1 MPARIDFRP
10 AAPFQRQRGDP
21 PAKVRRDGS
30 DGWCLQR
37 RRSAGLGW
45 HARADAQTRRTC
57 MQAPRET
64 AATPAGPLH
73 RSCRGCRSCPR
84 GGPSRLCISAA
95 KRLSSPPSGRVSC
108 YPARPLAPAHSH
120 ASAGPTRHIET
131 KAEPETKPHP
141 PREHR
146 STSRR
151 CASSTT
157 ATMTPRAPHR
167 ARQTTRG
174 PHAAHHCMRAIPRR
188 LVPTRIDTPR
198 RLAPSASSPS
208 RPSPY
213 RRGSSRPA
221 RHRFRCRTGAPRS
234 LARSRSAARAA
245 RRRA

>member
-1 MPARIDFRP
+1 
-10 AAPFQRQRGDP
+10 
-21 PAKVRRDGS
+21 
-30 DGWCLQR
+30 
-37 RRSAGLGW
+37 
-45 HARADAQTRRTC
+45 
-57 MQAPRET
+57 MQAPRGT

-73 RSCRGCRSCPR
+73 GSCRGCRGCRGCRCCRCCRSCPR

-95 KRLSSPPSGRVSC
+95 FRPRLVLPRK
-108 YPARPLAPAHSH
+108 RPLAPAHSH
-120 ASAGPTRHIET
+120 ASAAPTRHIET
-131 KAEPETKPHP
+131 KAEPEAKPHP

-174 PHAAHHCMRAIPRR
+174 PHAAHHCMRAPPRR

-221 RHRFRCRTGAPRS
+221 RHRFRCRTAAPRS
-234 LARSRSAARAA
+234 PARSRPAARAA

>member
-30 DGWCLQR
+30 DGWRLQR

-45 HARADAQTRRTC
+45 HARRRRANSTHVHAGATRNRSDAGRTAAPQLPGLPQLPQRRTEPALH
-57 MQAPRET
+57 QRREASVIAAFRPR
-64 AATPAGPLH
+64 LVL
-73 RSCRGCRSCPR
+73 PR
-84 GGPSRLCISAA
+84 
-95 KRLSSPPSGRVSC
+95 K
-108 YPARPLAPAHSH
+108 RPLAPAHSH
-120 ASAGPTRHIET
+120 ASAGPKRHIET
-131 KAEPETKPHP
+131 KAETKPHP

-174 PHAAHHCMRAIPRR
+174 PHAAHHCMRAPPRR

-234 LARSRSAARAA
+234 LARSRPAARAA